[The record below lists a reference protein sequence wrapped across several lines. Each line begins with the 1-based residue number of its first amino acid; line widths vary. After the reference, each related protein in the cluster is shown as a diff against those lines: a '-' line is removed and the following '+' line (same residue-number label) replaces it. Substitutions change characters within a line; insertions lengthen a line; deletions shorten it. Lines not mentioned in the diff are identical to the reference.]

1 MKSELIHLL
10 AKLKADH
17 PDFQNLII
25 ASNGVAMACLQH
37 GYRRFETLTD
47 LESYAWPQ
55 VGTDAPRGPSGN
67 VGSSV
72 TLPPSAQDARAATA
86 LPSITLDPPATAGF
100 HQTKTAL

>member
-25 ASNGVAMACLQH
+25 AGNGVAMACLQH

-47 LESYAWPQ
+47 LESYAWPPQ
-55 VGTDAPRGPSGN
+55 EN
-67 VGSSV
+67 VGCNDP
-72 TLPPSAQDARAATA
+72 LPPSAEDARAASA
-86 LPSITLDPPATAGF
+86 LPPPI
-100 HQTKTAL
+100 

>member
-47 LESYAWPQ
+47 LESYAWPPQ
-55 VGTDAPRGPSGN
+55 EETKPN
-67 VGSSV
+67 
-72 TLPPSAQDARAATA
+72 
-86 LPSITLDPPATAGF
+86 PPAA
-100 HQTKTAL
+100 

>member
-17 PDFQNLII
+17 PDFQNLLI

-47 LESYAWPQ
+47 LESYAWPGE
-55 VGTDAPRGPSGN
+55 VGTDAPRGPLGN
-67 VGSSV
+67 DGSSD
-72 TLPPSAQDARAATA
+72 TLV
-86 LPSITLDPPATAGF
+86 TLDPPATASF
-100 HQTKTAL
+100 HRSET